1 MNIMTTLTPT
11 DVMPRLK
18 RALPRFAP
26 QLQPGSTLGDLGLD
40 SMDTVEL
47 LCAIHEEF
55 QVRLVEGE
63 FGPGMRLEELAETIS
78 NKANLEVR

>member
-1 MNIMTTLTPT
+1 MTTLATT
-11 DVMPRLK
+11 DVIPRLK
-18 RALPRFAP
+18 RVLPRFAA

-55 QVRLVEGE
+55 NVRLLEGE

-78 NKANLEVR
+78 HKANHEVR